1 MSDTLSVCGLTIC
14 RGSKLR
20 TMLPV
25 PGTEIEIPLT
35 IINGAFDG
43 PTLLVTAGI
52 HGGEYPGIAAAMEL
66 GRSLDPQEIHGSL
79 IMLHPVNIQGF
90 WARREFI
97 VPEDGKN
104 LNRVFPGNPDGTLSE
119 KTAGLISSSFF
130 PLADFYVDLHSGDIH
145 ESLHPYVYYPGQP
158 TEELA
163 AKARSVAKV
172 LNVEYMVRSM
182 ATGGAYNYAA
192 STGLP
197 SLLIERGGAGLCLH
211 EDIEEYKSDLKN
223 IMRKLGL
230 LNEPVKPRRY
240 IPRDVTDIIYLEAQ
254 ETGGAYNYAAST
266 GLPSLLIE
274 RGGAGLCLHEDIEE
288 YKSDLKNIMRKLG
301 LLNEPVKPR
310 RYIPRD
316 VTDII
321 YLEAQETG
329 CWLHHIHSGD
339 FVEEGQILGRT
350 TDLFGETL
358 TTYYAKQSGIV
369 LYVCPALSAP
379 QGTVLLAYGKIHNED

>member
-20 TMLPV
+20 TMLSV

-230 LNEPVKPRRY
+230 LNEP
-240 IPRDVTDIIYLEAQ
+240 
-254 ETGGAYNYAAST
+254 
-266 GLPSLLIE
+266 
-274 RGGAGLCLHEDIEE
+274 
-288 YKSDLKNIMRKLG
+288 
-301 LLNEPVKPR
+301 
-310 RYIPRD
+310 
-316 VTDII
+316 
-321 YLEAQETG
+321 
-329 CWLHHIHSGD
+329 
-339 FVEEGQILGRT
+339 
-350 TDLFGETL
+350 
-358 TTYYAKQSGIV
+358 
-369 LYVCPALSAP
+369 
-379 QGTVLLAYGKIHNED
+379 

>member
-1 MSDTLSVCGLTIC
+1 MSDTLNICGLTVE

-25 PGTEIEIPLT
+25 PDTQIEIPIT
-35 IINGAFDG
+35 IINGTQDG

-66 GRSLDPQEIHGSL
+66 GKELEPQNICGRL

-104 LNRVFPGNPDGTLSE
+104 LNRVFPGSPLGTLAE
-119 KTAGLISSSFF
+119 KTAYLISSNFF
-130 PLADFYVDLHSGDIH
+130 PIADFYVDLHSGDIH

-163 AKARSVAKV
+163 EKARSVAKV
-172 LNVEYMVRSM
+172 LNVEYMVRSL

-197 SLLIERGGAGLCLH
+197 SILIERGGAGLCLH
-211 EDIEEYKSDLKN
+211 EDIEEYKSDIRN
-223 IMRKLGL
+223 ILRKLKL

-240 IPRDVTDIIYLEAQ
+240 IPRDVTDIIYLEA
-254 ETGGAYNYAAST
+254 
-266 GLPSLLIE
+266 
-274 RGGAGLCLHEDIEE
+274 
-288 YKSDLKNIMRKLG
+288 M
-301 LLNEPVKPR
+301 
-310 RYIPRD
+310 
-316 VTDII
+316 
-321 YLEAQETG
+321 ETG

-358 TTYYAKQSGIV
+358 TTYYAEQSGIV

-379 QGTVLLAYGKIHNED
+379 KGTILLAYGKIHNED

>member
-1 MSDTLSVCGLTIC
+1 MLAEALNICGLAVE
-14 RGSKLR
+14 RGAKLR

-25 PGTEIEIPLT
+25 PDTQIEIPIT
-35 IINGAFDG
+35 IINGAADG
-43 PTLLVTAGI
+43 TTLLVTAGI

-66 GRSLDPQEIHGSL
+66 GGELEPEHLHGCL

-104 LNRVFPGNPDGTLSE
+104 LNRVFPGRADGTLSE
-119 KTAGLISSSFF
+119 KIAYLISSRLF

-158 TEELA
+158 TEEVA
-163 AKARSVAKV
+163 QKARSVAKV

-197 SLLIERGGAGLCLH
+197 SILIERGGAGLCLH
-211 EDIEEYKSDLKN
+211 EDIEEYKSDLRN
-223 IMRKLGL
+223 ILRKLGL
-230 LNEPVKPRRY
+230 LAEPVKPRRY
-240 IPRDVTDIIYLEAQ
+240 IPRDMTDLIYLEAEQ
-254 ETGGAYNYAAST
+254 
-266 GLPSLLIE
+266 
-274 RGGAGLCLHEDIEE
+274 
-288 YKSDLKNIMRKLG
+288 
-301 LLNEPVKPR
+301 
-310 RYIPRD
+310 
-316 VTDII
+316 
-321 YLEAQETG
+321 TG

-339 FVEEGQILGRT
+339 FVEEGQVLGRL

-358 TTYYAKQSGIV
+358 TTYYAQQTGIV
-369 LYVCPALSAP
+369 LYVCPALAAP
-379 QGTVLLAYGKIHNED
+379 RGTVLVAYGKIHNED

>member
-1 MSDTLSVCGLTIC
+1 MTGTLSVCGLTVE
-14 RGSKLR
+14 RGTKLR
-20 TMLPV
+20 MMLPV
-25 PGTEIEIPLT
+25 PDTKVEIPLT
-35 IINGAFDG
+35 VINGAHEG
-43 PTLLVTAGI
+43 LVLLVTAGI

-66 GRSLDPQEIHGSL
+66 GLEIEPQDIHGCL

-104 LNRVFPGNPDGTLSE
+104 LNRVFPGSPLGTLAE
-119 KTAGLISSSFF
+119 KTAYLISSNFF

-163 AKARSVAKV
+163 EKARSVAKV

-192 STGLP
+192 SSGLP
-197 SLLIERGGAGLCLH
+197 SLLIERGGAGLCVH
-211 EDIEEYKSDLKN
+211 EDIEEYKSDLRN

-230 LNEPVKPRRY
+230 LK
-240 IPRDVTDIIYLEAQ
+240 
-254 ETGGAYNYAAST
+254 
-266 GLPSLLIE
+266 
-274 RGGAGLCLHEDIEE
+274 
-288 YKSDLKNIMRKLG
+288 
-301 LLNEPVKPR
+301 EPVKPR

-339 FVEEGQILGRT
+339 FVDEGQILGRT

-369 LYVCPALSAP
+369 LYVCPALAAP
-379 QGTVLLAYGKIHNED
+379 EGTVLLAYGKIHNED

>member
-1 MSDTLSVCGLTIC
+1 MLAEALNICGLAVE
-14 RGSKLR
+14 RGAKLR

-25 PGTEIEIPLT
+25 PDTQIEIPIT
-35 IINGAFDG
+35 IINGAADG

-66 GRSLDPQEIHGSL
+66 GGELEPEHLHGLL

-104 LNRVFPGNPDGTLSE
+104 LNRVFPGRADGTLSE
-119 KTAGLISSSFF
+119 KIAYLISSRLF

-158 TEELA
+158 TEEVTQ
-163 AKARSVAKV
+163 KARSVAKV

-197 SLLIERGGAGLCLH
+197 SILIERGGAGLCLH
-211 EDIEEYKSDLKN
+211 EDIEEYKSDLRN
-223 IMRKLGL
+223 ILRKLGL
-230 LNEPVKPRRY
+230 LAEPVKPRRY
-240 IPRDVTDIIYLEAQ
+240 IPRDMTDLIYLEAEQ
-254 ETGGAYNYAAST
+254 
-266 GLPSLLIE
+266 
-274 RGGAGLCLHEDIEE
+274 
-288 YKSDLKNIMRKLG
+288 
-301 LLNEPVKPR
+301 
-310 RYIPRD
+310 
-316 VTDII
+316 
-321 YLEAQETG
+321 TG

-339 FVEEGQILGRT
+339 FIEEGQVLGRL
-350 TDLFGETL
+350 TDLFGETI
-358 TTYYAKQSGIV
+358 TTYYAQQTGIV
-369 LYVCPALSAP
+369 LYVCPALAAP
-379 QGTVLLAYGKIHNED
+379 KGTVLVAYGKIHNED

>member
-1 MSDTLSVCGLTIC
+1 MTGTLSVCGLTVE
-14 RGSKLR
+14 RGTKLR
-20 TMLPV
+20 MMLPV
-25 PGTEIEIPLT
+25 PDTKVEIPLT
-35 IINGAFDG
+35 VINGAHEG
-43 PTLLVTAGI
+43 PVLLVTAGI

-66 GRSLDPQEIHGSL
+66 GLEIEPQDIHGCL

-97 VPEDGKN
+97 VAEDGKN
-104 LNRVFPGNPDGTLSE
+104 LNRVFPGSPLGTLAE
-119 KTAGLISSSFF
+119 KTAYLISSNFF

-163 AKARSVAKV
+163 EKARSVAKV
-172 LNVEYMVRSM
+172 LNVEYMARSL

-192 STGLP
+192 SSGLP

-211 EDIEEYKSDLKN
+211 EDIEEYKSDLRN

-230 LNEPVKPRRY
+230 LKE
-240 IPRDVTDIIYLEAQ
+240 
-254 ETGGAYNYAAST
+254 S
-266 GLPSLLIE
+266 
-274 RGGAGLCLHEDIEE
+274 
-288 YKSDLKNIMRKLG
+288 
-301 LLNEPVKPR
+301 VKPR

-369 LYVCPALSAP
+369 LYVCPALAAP
-379 QGTVLLAYGKIHNED
+379 EGTVLLAYGKIHNEG

>member
-1 MSDTLSVCGLTIC
+1 MSDTLNICGFTVE

-25 PGTEIEIPLT
+25 PDTQIEIPIT
-35 IINGAFDG
+35 IINGMQDG
-43 PTLLVTAGI
+43 PTLLITAGI

-66 GRSLDPQEIHGSL
+66 GKELDPQNICGRL

-104 LNRVFPGNPDGTLSE
+104 LNRVFPGSTLGTLAE
-119 KTAGLISSSFF
+119 KTAYLISSNFF
-130 PLADFYVDLHSGDIH
+130 PIADFYVDLHSGDIH

-163 AKARSVAKV
+163 EKARSVAKV
-172 LNVEYMVRSM
+172 LNVEYMVRSL

-197 SLLIERGGAGLCLH
+197 SILIERGGAGLCLH
-211 EDIEEYKSDLKN
+211 EDIEEYKSDIRN
-223 IMRKLGL
+223 ILRKLKL
-230 LNEPVKPRRY
+230 LDEPVKPRRY
-240 IPRDVTDIIYLEAQ
+240 IPRDVTDIIYLEA
-254 ETGGAYNYAAST
+254 
-266 GLPSLLIE
+266 
-274 RGGAGLCLHEDIEE
+274 
-288 YKSDLKNIMRKLG
+288 M
-301 LLNEPVKPR
+301 
-310 RYIPRD
+310 
-316 VTDII
+316 
-321 YLEAQETG
+321 ETG

-358 TTYYAKQSGIV
+358 TTYYAEQSGIV

-379 QGTVLLAYGKIHNED
+379 KGTILLAYGKIHNED

>member
-35 IINGAFDG
+35 IINGVFDG

-66 GRSLDPQEIHGSL
+66 GRSLDPQEIHGTL
-79 IMLHPVNIQGF
+79 LMLHPVNIQGF

-119 KTAGLISSSFF
+119 KTAGLISNSFF

-254 ETGGAYNYAAST
+254 ETG
-266 GLPSLLIE
+266 
-274 RGGAGLCLHEDIEE
+274 
-288 YKSDLKNIMRKLG
+288 
-301 LLNEPVKPR
+301 
-310 RYIPRD
+310 
-316 VTDII
+316 
-321 YLEAQETG
+321 

-358 TTYYAKQSGIV
+358 TTYYAKQSSIV